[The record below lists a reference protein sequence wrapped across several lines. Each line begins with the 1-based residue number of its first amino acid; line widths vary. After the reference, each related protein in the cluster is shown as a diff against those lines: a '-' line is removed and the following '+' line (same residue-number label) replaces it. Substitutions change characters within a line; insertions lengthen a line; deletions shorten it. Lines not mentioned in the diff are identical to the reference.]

1 MCSDIY
7 FQPINQ
13 WIFSYDICNQS
24 SRQTEVLIANSTSL
38 VMGRTIK
45 NVMGGGGGGWRGR
58 LGNFRPAGIFRYQI
72 SCMIF
77 LGHSMNFFHLMFPWE
92 NFLFLYFARPPH
104 KFSNGP
110 SLRVCA
116 WENQAGDDLKTTIST
131 TSWSQTSLT
140 KVESSV

>member
-7 FQPINQ
+7 FQPINR
-13 WIFSYDICNQS
+13 WIFSYNICNQS
-24 SRQTEVLIANSTSL
+24 SRQTEVLIGNSTSL

-45 NVMGGGGGGWRGR
+45 NVMVGGGGGVEGEVGEFSTRR
-58 LGNFRPAGIFRYQI
+58 NFSLSNFLYDFLRPW
-72 SCMIF
+72 
-77 LGHSMNFFHLMFPWE
+77 HEFFHLMFPWE

>member
-1 MCSDIY
+1 MFYQNTCVLIS
-7 FQPINQ
+7 
-13 WIFSYDICNQS
+13 IFSQS
-24 SRQTEVLIANSTSL
+24 INESSATTSL
-38 VMGRTIK
+38 FMGRTIK
-45 NVMGGGGGGWRGR
+45 NVIWWRER

-140 KVESSV
+140 KVESSI

>member
-24 SRQTEVLIANSTSL
+24 SRQTEVLIGNSTSL

-45 NVMGGGGGGWRGR
+45 NVMGGGGRWRGR

-116 WENQAGDDLKTTIST
+116 WENQAGNDLKTTIIT